1 MPQLTF
7 FYCTRYVVH
16 SRMCVCFVS
25 MFSSS
30 QVNNGF
36 GNGKWTCCMC
46 VCVFV
51 LLLGHRI
58 LFFQLLCHSI
68 RKMQKIYLIVQPR
81 LKSTTRI
88 RIYHHS
94 IFFVKSKQNE
104 KSFFFCNTYTRCKH
118 TTTGVVF
125 S

>member
-46 VCVFV
+46 VCVCV
-51 LLLGHRI
+51 APWAQNLI
-58 LFFQLLCHSI
+58 LPIVVSFDTQNAKNLFDCSTPIEIDYTNTNLPPLNFFC
-68 RKMQKIYLIVQPR
+68 KIQTKR
-81 LKSTTRI
+81 
-88 RIYHHS
+88 
-94 IFFVKSKQNE
+94 E
-104 KSFFFCNTYTRCKH
+104 FFFCNTYTRCKH